1 MAPSIYPKLL
11 ESRKFRTRAE
21 AEAYANKQKED
32 YKLSAGMS
40 LKKDIKFNNDT
51 KEWTAL
57 LYLKVEG

>member
-1 MAPSIYPKLL
+1 MAPSVYPRLL

-21 AEAYANKQKED
+21 AEAYADKLKEE

-57 LYLKVEG
+57 IYVRMPS

>member
-1 MAPSIYPKLL
+1 MVSSSYPKLL

-21 AEAYANKQKED
+21 AEAYANKQKEE

-57 LYLKVEG
+57 LYLKVEN

>member
-21 AEAYANKQKED
+21 AEAYADKMKED
-32 YKLSAGMS
+32 YKLGMGMS
-40 LKKDIKFNNDT
+40 LKKDIKFNNTT

-57 LYLKVEG
+57 IYVRMET

>member
-1 MAPSIYPKLL
+1 MATSSYPKLL

-21 AEAYANKQKED
+21 ADSFADKMQED

-57 LYLKVEG
+57 IYLKVNG